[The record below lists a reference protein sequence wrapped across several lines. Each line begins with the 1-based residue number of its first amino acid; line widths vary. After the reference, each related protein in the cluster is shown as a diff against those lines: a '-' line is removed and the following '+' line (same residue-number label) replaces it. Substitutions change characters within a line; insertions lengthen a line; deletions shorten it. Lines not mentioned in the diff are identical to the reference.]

1 MKNYLNKKPEEAEAG
16 EATASPI
23 PPPVTTALVDAAESV
38 SVSKGFMEVF
48 FRDVEDVKELV
59 EDIKNA
65 TAEIKSLQDQAM
77 SAVKSEEE
85 AEVSQRLSKVL
96 LKANKSAALAKRK
109 LEHLKTDTGKMDKKK
124 AQSDIRVRENIQST
138 TLQSLIA
145 AIRAYQQAQNEFKV
159 SLQGKERDKIRA
171 VKPDATDE
179 EIGQVLATGDVGAV
193 VRESLL
199 QPGADPIAQAYLHA
213 VDKYQDVLKLE
224 KSVEELH
231 QMFIDLAVLVEAQG
245 EMLDNVEAQVIM
257 AKDYMQQGNKE
268 LKKALK
274 ARKQTRRRMCCFI
287 VRFSRLAPR
296 HSLTSPLPKLDLHHC
311 AHGNHPRPRA
321 GLFCV
326 SVHFSQMLKLLLSTQ
341 SRCDG
346 SATCMVG
353 KSESV
358 SGLFGPVE
366 SRFAEDRVDGQ
377 IEVALKLFS
386 TTSSNM
392 ATQQQQL
399 QEDMDMSLL
408 FKDALESCI
417 KFAPRTTISLSARVL
432 ANQGQGLSSAMISAV
447 GALVDAGVPLVTIPI
462 LVELGVNADGSVVV
476 TPSMV
481 ARLQNKANMI
491 MVFMGEEQ
499 GPRVWTCQGACSGR
513 ELEDAVALGRNHAS
527 LARDEVEAALA
538 NLVAGN
544 RDLCM

>member
-1 MKNYLNKKPEEAEAG
+1 MKNYLNKKPEEAEAA
-16 EATASPI
+16 EAGA
-23 PPPVTTALVDAAESV
+23 PPAAVTTALVDAAESV

-59 EDIKNA
+59 EDIKSA

-109 LEHLKTDTGKMDKKK
+109 LEHLKADTGKMDKKK

-287 VRFSRLAPR
+287 VRRA
-296 HSLTSPLPKLDLHHC
+296 SPP
-311 AHGNHPRPRA
+311 
-321 GLFCV
+321 
-326 SVHFSQMLKLLLSTQ
+326 
-341 SRCDG
+341 
-346 SATCMVG
+346 
-353 KSESV
+353 
-358 SGLFGPVE
+358 PVTRTNPH
-366 SRFAEDRVDGQ
+366 SRFA
-377 IEVALKLFS
+377 
-386 TTSSNM
+386 
-392 ATQQQQL
+392 
-399 QEDMDMSLL
+399 SL
-408 FKDALESCI
+408 
-417 KFAPRTTISLSARVL
+417 
-432 ANQGQGLSSAMISAV
+432 
-447 GALVDAGVPLVTIPI
+447 
-462 LVELGVNADGSVVV
+462 
-476 TPSMV
+476 
-481 ARLQNKANMI
+481 
-491 MVFMGEEQ
+491 
-499 GPRVWTCQGACSGR
+499 CSW
-513 ELEDAVALGRNHAS
+513 
-527 LARDEVEAALA
+527 
-538 NLVAGN
+538 
-544 RDLCM
+544 